1 MLKRIIT
8 AVVLVGILLTLIISC
23 GSWYFVALMS
33 LASFIG
39 TYEMLKCTKL
49 EKVYSVSI
57 PSYILS
63 IVFQGFLITEC

>member
-8 AVVLVGILLTLIISC
+8 AVVLVGILLTLIITC

-49 EKVYSVSI
+49 EKV
-57 PSYILS
+57 
-63 IVFQGFLITEC
+63 